1 MTFRVL
7 AFRIA
12 YLIVYLCL
20 SGPSLA
26 SGQSNEKLDPVLKLL
41 VSSVPGATS
50 PTLRPLVKVTNGA
63 PTVDVFIQ
71 TAGATSFATPGVEV
85 QSVLG
90 SIVIASVP
98 ISQLEALAGE
108 PQVTALY
115 AAKIWKPM
123 LDKSVHET
131 RADSVRTPFNVTG
144 NGVIVGVIDTGIDW
158 KHREFR
164 LVSDTTKTR
173 IKFLWDMS
181 DNTGPPPTGFVTDGT
196 RGTEWTEAQIN
207 QGLAG
212 TLTVT
217 EKDIVGHGTH
227 VAGIAAGLQGMAPGA
242 SLIIVKASRSGA
254 EASFLSTDVVNA
266 LNYINARAGSLGK
279 PYVVN
284 MSLGGQQGPHDG
296 RAAEELGIDTIVG
309 SGKNKKVVVV
319 AAGNDGNARIH
330 AGGTLNANPFV
341 FVSET
346 LETVLPGRTIS
357 IDVWIKATIPPAL
370 TFRVTG
376 PDTLFQTSGFS
387 GVTSANHTDGTISV
401 FSSTFQFNNVTT
413 DVNTNIDITT
423 KKSGVWTISV
433 EGNPGHGTGDYDM
446 WIYSGNAQWSASDGD
461 FARLIGTPGSSKNA
475 ITVGSYATKTS
486 WTDVNSN
493 SRSVSAT
500 VGKRSSFSSPGPSR
514 DGRQKPEI
522 SAPGQVIA
530 SALSSDVNPGVS
542 PAIFNSSHILAG
554 SKQAMAQGTSMATP
568 HVAGAVALV
577 LEEVAKRDTLFDAIQ
592 IRTALQNSARSD
604 AATGAVPNAD
614 WGFGKMDVDA
624 LFVLL
629 FGAPR
634 ASVVTLT
641 TLTAEAD
648 GRRVRLD
655 WTIADP
661 VNHAGFRVYRSTGL
675 LPDSRQLLTAQLLTG
690 GPHLTFTDTPP
701 AAGTYAYWLEDVD
714 TQGNTSLHGPL
725 VITFTNT
732 PSSFRLAQSRPNPF
746 NPTTTIAYDL
756 PSAEQVVLRIYDT
769 LGRQVRTLIN
779 ERQVAG
785 FHEVV
790 WDGRNQEGRLT
801 GSGIYFYT
809 LTAGDFAQ
817 SRKMTLLK

>member
-1 MTFRVL
+1 MPFRVL
-7 AFRIA
+7 ACRIA
-12 YLIVYLCL
+12 YLIVCLCL

-41 VSSVPGATS
+41 VATVPGATS
-50 PTLRPLVKVTNGA
+50 PMLRPLVKVTNGT
-63 PTVDVFIQ
+63 PTVNVFIQ
-71 TAGATSFATPGVEV
+71 TEGSASFATPGVEV

-98 ISQLEALAGE
+98 VSQLEALANE
-108 PQVTALY
+108 AQVKALY

-158 KHREFR
+158 KHRDFR

-181 DNTGPPPTGFVTDGT
+181 DITGPPPTGFATGG
-196 RGTEWTEAQIN
+196 GTEWTEAQIN

-212 TLTVT
+212 TLTVR
-217 EKDIVGHGTH
+217 EQDIVGHGTH

-242 SLIIVKASRSGA
+242 SLIIVKASRVGA
-254 EASFLSTDVVNA
+254 EASFQSTDVVNA

-296 RAAEELGIDTIVG
+296 RAAEELGIDNIVG
-309 SGKNKKVVVV
+309 SGKNRKVVVV
-319 AAGNDGNARIH
+319 AAGNDGARRIH
-330 AGGTLNANPFV
+330 ASGTILSSVV
-341 FVSET
+341 FVSDT
-346 LETVLPGRTIS
+346 LETVPSGRTVS
-357 IDVWIKATIPPAL
+357 IDVWIKATIPTAL
-370 TFRVTG
+370 LFRITG
-376 PDTLFQTSGFS
+376 PDTLFETSGVS

-401 FSSTFQFNNVTT
+401 SSFAFQFNNVTT
-413 DVNTNIDITT
+413 DINTNIDITT
-423 KKSGVWTISV
+423 KKEGKWVISV
-433 EGNPGHGTGDYDM
+433 RGGTGAGTGDYDM
-446 WIYSGNAQWSASDGD
+446 WIHSGNADWTASNGD
-461 FARLIGTPGSSKNA
+461 FSRLIGTPGSAKNA

-486 WTDVNSN
+486 WTDVNSA
-493 SRSVSAT
+493 SRSVSA
-500 VGKRSSFSSPGPSR
+500 VIGNRSSFSSPGPSR

-530 SALSSDVNPGVS
+530 SALSADVTPGVS
-542 PAIFNSSHILAG
+542 PGIFNSSHILPG

-577 LEEVAKRDTLFDAIQ
+577 LEEAAKRDTLLDAIQ
-592 IRTALQNSARSD
+592 LRTAFQNSARSD
-604 AATGAVPNAD
+604 AATGTVPNAQ
-614 WGFGKMDVDA
+614 WGFGKMDVKA

-634 ASVVTLT
+634 ASAVTLT
-641 TLTAEAD
+641 TLTAETD
-648 GRRVRLD
+648 GRRVLLN

-661 VNHAGFRVYRSTGL
+661 VNHAGFRVYRSIGVVTAI
-675 LPDSRQLLTAQLLTG
+675 RQLLTPELLTG
-690 GPHLTFTDTPP
+690 GPRLTFTDTPSE
-701 AAGTYAYWLEDVD
+701 AGTYAYWLEEVD
-714 TQGNTSLHGPL
+714 TQGNTSVHGPL
-725 VITFTNT
+725 VVTFTNT

-756 PSAEQVVLRIYDT
+756 PSAEQVVIRIYDT
-769 LGRQVRTLIN
+769 LGRQVRTLVN

-785 FHEVV
+785 FHEVI
-790 WDGRNQEGRLT
+790 WDGRNQEGRLA

>member
-1 MTFRVL
+1 MPFRVL
-7 AFRIA
+7 ACRIA
-12 YLIVYLCL
+12 YLIVCLCL

-41 VSSVPGATS
+41 VATVPGATS
-50 PTLRPLVKVTNGA
+50 PMLRPLVKVTNGT
-63 PTVDVFIQ
+63 PTVNVFIQ
-71 TAGATSFATPGVEV
+71 TEGSASFATPGVEV

-98 ISQLEALAGE
+98 VSQLEALANE
-108 PQVTALY
+108 AQVKALY

-158 KHREFR
+158 KHRDFR

-181 DNTGPPPTGFVTDGT
+181 DITGPPPTGFASGG
-196 RGTEWTEAQIN
+196 GTEWTEAQIN

-212 TLTVT
+212 TLTVR
-217 EKDIVGHGTH
+217 EQDIVGHGTH

-242 SLIIVKASRSGA
+242 SLIIVKASRVGA
-254 EASFLSTDVVNA
+254 EASFQSTDVVNA
-266 LNYINARAGSLGK
+266 VNYIDARAASLGK

-296 RAAEELGIDTIVG
+296 RAAEELGIDNVVG
-309 SGKNKKVVVV
+309 FGKNRKVVVV
-319 AAGNDGNARIH
+319 AAGNDGARRIH
-330 AGGTLNANPFV
+330 ASGTLNANTAV
-341 FVSET
+341 FTTET
-346 LETVLPGRTIS
+346 LDSATVNVGETIS
-357 IDVWIKATIPPAL
+357 LDIWTNATVAPAL
-370 TFRVTG
+370 TFRVAS
-376 PDTLFQTSGFS
+376 PDTFFESTTSHSNG
-387 GVTSANHTDGTISV
+387 NITI
-401 FSSTFQFNNVTT
+401 FSSAFQFNNSTT
-413 DVNTNIDITT
+413 DINTDIEITI
-423 KKSGVWTISV
+423 KKAGKWTISV
-433 EGNPGHGTGDYDM
+433 KGDKRDGTGDYDM
-446 WIYSGNAQWSASDGD
+446 WIHSGNADWTASSGD
-461 FARLIGTPGSSKNA
+461 FSRLIGTPGSAKNA
-475 ITVGSYATKTS
+475 ITVGSYATKNA
-486 WTDVNSN
+486 WTDVNSA
-493 SRSVSAT
+493 SRSVSA
-500 VGKRSSFSSPGPSR
+500 VIGNRSSFSSPGPSR

-530 SALSSDVNPGVS
+530 SALSADVTPGVS
-542 PAIFNSSHILAG
+542 PGIFNSSHILPG

-577 LEEVAKRDTLFDAIQ
+577 LEEAAKRDTLMDAIQ
-592 IRTALQNSARSD
+592 LRTAFQNSARSD
-604 AATGAVPNAD
+604 AATGTVPNAE
-614 WGFGKMDVDA
+614 WGFGKMDVKA

-634 ASVVTLT
+634 ASAVTLA
-641 TLTAEAD
+641 TLTAETD
-648 GRRVRLD
+648 GRRVLLN

-661 VNHAGFRVYRSTGL
+661 VNHAGFRVYRAKGI
-675 LPDSRQLLTAQLLTG
+675 LPGNRQLLTPELLTG
-690 GPHLTFTDTPP
+690 GPRLTFTDTPSE
-701 AAGTYAYWLEDVD
+701 AGTYAYWLEEVD
-714 TQGNTSLHGPL
+714 TQGNTSVHGPL
-725 VITFTNT
+725 VVTFTNT

-756 PSAEQVVLRIYDT
+756 PSAEQVVIRIYDT
-769 LGRQVRTLIN
+769 LGRQVRTLVN
-779 ERQVAG
+779 ERQVTG

-790 WDGRNQEGRLT
+790 WDGRNQEGRLA
-801 GSGIYFYT
+801 GSGIYFYA